1 MTLNQRILLTLKD
14 LLLTLTF
21 VFKSR
26 TEEDWKQRDRRDD
39 FTFPIV
45 NFPFISSN
53 ILTSPAYGV
62 DISQRRRFS
71 RAWKLLVLRLK
82 NTVKRTAFNN
92 ISVISWRSVFIG
104 GGIWRTRRRPP
115 ACHWQTLSHTVVHL
129 ALIEIRTHNISGDR
143 YWLHRLLEIQQP
155 YNHDHRTL
163 NCILQSKH

>member
-71 RAWKLLVLRLK
+71 RAWELLVLRLK
-82 NTVKRTAFNN
+82 NTVKRTVV
-92 ISVISWRSVFIG
+92 VIV
-104 GGIWRTRRRPP
+104 
-115 ACHWQTLSHTVVHL
+115 
-129 ALIEIRTHNISGDR
+129 
-143 YWLHRLLEIQQP
+143 WLLDLQQP
-155 YNHDHRTL
+155 MQSVPVTTDVVSSNLDQGEVYN
-163 NCILQSKH
+163 SMW